1 MKLSKIRSAVQVS
14 PRPLHA
20 DRTPLLQASHGCNG
34 HATPS
39 HRNNHKLKEA
49 SAIKQRIF
57 VGCWLSVLFGFGSP
71 AFAQQRSNVFPDPVL
86 QSAPSLEQASDN
98 QRLKRYSL
106 EPPSRTAPPPTYT
119 TNPSPLP
126 AACENTIA
134 DPKDRIW
141 QIEWATGKKQ
151 AAVLERRMTLIVE
164 PAITEYLN
172 HLEQAIV
179 RSSHLRGC
187 FVVKLVNDGETNA
200 YSLPGGF
207 LYVTTGLI
215 LNSANEAELVG
226 ALAHETGHVTARHH
240 TKIEARRQIW
250 RRLSVAAGPAGYV
263 LRWPLGSLFT
273 QKLSRNAEFEADG
286 LALKYE
292 SASGY
297 DPIEIAHL
305 LQDAFAQEG
314 EPTSFLTR
322 LFDAHPS
329 TDSRIKRV
337 AQATGCHFQPET
349 GYVVDTSEFHEV
361 KRHVADVLG
370 VTNHRLVPEKE
381 RLAAEAHS
389 GWHKNPVDLHFCR

>member
-1 MKLSKIRSAVQVS
+1 M
-14 PRPLHA
+14 
-20 DRTPLLQASHGCNG
+20 LLILPMAPGKQNG
-34 HATPS
+34 
-39 HRNNHKLKEA
+39 
-49 SAIKQRIF
+49 
-57 VGCWLSVLFGFGSP
+57 
-71 AFAQQRSNVFPDPVL
+71 
-86 QSAPSLEQASDN
+86 
-98 QRLKRYSL
+98 
-106 EPPSRTAPPPTYT
+106 
-119 TNPSPLP
+119 LP
-126 AACENTIA
+126 ARNRLLFWSGIM
-134 DPKDRIW
+134 I
-141 QIEWATGKKQ
+141 
-151 AAVLERRMTLIVE
+151 LITE

-179 RSSHLRGC
+179 RDSHLRGC
-187 FVVKLVNDGETNA
+187 FVVKLVIDGETNA

-215 LNSANEAELVG
+215 LNSDNEAELLG
-226 ALAHETGHVTARHH
+226 ALAHETGHVTARHQ

-263 LRWPLGSLFT
+263 LRWPLGPLFT
-273 QKLSRNAEFEADG
+273 QKLSRNAEFEADR
-286 LALKYE
+286 LALKYQ

-329 TDSRIKRV
+329 TDSRIKQV
-337 AQATGCHFQPET
+337 TQATGRYPQSET

-370 VTNHRLVPEKE
+370 VTNPDSHPKRK
-381 RLAAEAHS
+381 AS
-389 GWHKNPVDLHFCR
+389 GGGA

>member
-1 MKLSKIRSAVQVS
+1 MRNAVQVS
-14 PRPLHA
+14 PVALHA
-20 DRTPLLQASHGCNG
+20 DRTPLLRFPHGFNR
-34 HATPS
+34 HVAPLN
-39 HRNNHKLKEA
+39 RNNHGLKEA
-49 SAIKQRIF
+49 SAIKHRIF
-57 VGCWLSVLFGFGSP
+57 VECWLSVLFVLGGP
-71 AFAQQRSNVFPDPVL
+71 ALAQRSSKSVPDPML
-86 QSAPSLEQASDN
+86 RDAPMLEQVSDN
-98 QRLKRYSL
+98 HSWATHSL
-106 EPPSRTAPPPTYT
+106 APPWRTAPPRINT
-119 TNPSPLP
+119 TSPGSPNP
-126 AACENTIA
+126 AACASNVA
-134 DPKDRIW
+134 DPADGAW
-141 QIEWATGKKQ
+141 QAEWAAGKQQ
-151 AAVLERRMTLIVE
+151 AAVYERHMILITE
-164 PAITEYLN
+164 PAISEYLN
-172 HLEQAIV
+172 HLEQVIV
-179 RSSHLRGC
+179 RDSHLRGC

-215 LNSANEAELVG
+215 LNSDNEAELLG

-250 RRLSVAAGPAGYV
+250 KRLSVAAGPAGFV

-273 QKLSRNAEFEADG
+273 QKLSRNAEFEADR
-286 LALKYE
+286 LALKYQ

-305 LQDAFAQEG
+305 LQDAFAQGG

-337 AQATGCHFQPET
+337 TQATGRYPQSET

-370 VTNHRLVPEKE
+370 VTNPDSHPKRK
-381 RLAAEAHS
+381 
-389 GWHKNPVDLHFCR
+389 G